1 MIVLSGA
8 DLVLPDRVL
17 GGGTLVLDGDRI
29 VDIRPGS
36 DGSDASQHLH
46 FPFAE
51 HYIVPGFIDVH
62 VHGVEGLDTLDL
74 PPEGGSHGVP
84 EGGSHGV
91 SSSIAGMAERLT
103 RYGVTAFCPTS
114 IACEPLALRRM
125 LSNVRAARTRQPPGG
140 ARVLPAHLE
149 SNFIN
154 PDYKGAQPAPCLR
167 IPRHGAARR
176 SAAGA
181 KAGANDEWTGDDILD
196 EIAAARPDVGIVTV
210 APELDGAIDLIRDL
224 VSHGHHVSL
233 GHSGASYEQ
242 AMDGIAAGARQAT
255 HLFNRMTPIG
265 HRAPGLA
272 GAALESDEVIAEL
285 VCDGVHVHPGMM
297 RVAIAAKR
305 AEGIMAITDGTAGS
319 GLPAGAKATIGGRP
333 ITIRDAA
340 YLDDGTIA
348 GSVLT
353 MDRAFAR
360 LTSEI
365 GLSLSEAATVC
376 STTPARALALQGLG
390 ILAVGALADLVV
402 LDRDLRVVQTW
413 VAGTLAY
420 EAPSKTTV

>member
-29 VDIRPGS
+29 VDVRPGA
-36 DGSDASQHLH
+36 DAAGDASSPHLH

-74 PPEGGSHGVP
+74 PPDGGSHDGAV
-84 EGGSHGV
+84 
-91 SSSIAGMAERLT
+91 SSIAGMAERLP
-103 RYGVTAFCPTS
+103 RYGVTAFCPTT
-114 IACEPLALRRM
+114 IACDPVALRRM
-125 LSNVRAARTRQPPGG
+125 LSNVRAARTQRPPAG

-154 PDYKGAQPAPCLR
+154 PDYKGAQPLECLRGVRPGSDPCLT
-167 IPRHGAARR
+167 PATPGA
-176 SAAGA
+176 
-181 KAGANDEWTGDDILD
+181 WTGAEILA
-196 EIAAARPDVGIVTV
+196 EIAAARPDVGIITI
-210 APELDGAIDLIRDL
+210 APELDGAIDLIREL
-224 VSHGHHVSL
+224 VAHEHHVSL
-233 GHSGASYEQ
+233 GHSGATYEQ
-242 AMDGIAAGARQAT
+242 AMEGVRAGARQAT

-272 GAALESDEVIAEL
+272 GAMLESSDVIAEL
-285 VCDGVHVHPGMM
+285 ICDGIHVHAGMM
-297 RVAIAAKR
+297 RVALAAKG
-305 AEGIMAITDGTAGS
+305 AEGIMAITDATAGA
-319 GLPAGAKATIGGRP
+319 GLPRGSRSTIGGRP
-333 ITIRDAA
+333 ITVRDGA
-340 YLDDGTIA
+340 YLDDGTLA

-360 LTSEI
+360 LTSEVGI
-365 GLSLSEAATVC
+365 SLSEAATVC
-376 STTPARALALQGLG
+376 ATTPARALGLQGFG
-390 ILAVGALADLVV
+390 VIAPGAIADLVV
-402 LDRDLRVVQTW
+402 LDRDLRVIQTW